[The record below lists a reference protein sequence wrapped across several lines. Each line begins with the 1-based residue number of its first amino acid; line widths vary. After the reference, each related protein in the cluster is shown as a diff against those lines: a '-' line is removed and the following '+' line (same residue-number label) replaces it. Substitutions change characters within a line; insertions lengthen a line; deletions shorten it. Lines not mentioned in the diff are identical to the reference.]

1 MKIIK
6 FSIALTF
13 ILLST
18 VAKAQTILPKGE
30 LSYMAWGNIASDG
43 QKLTDDDLRDVLDAK
58 LYTDYTAA
66 RRKYVSGKTLCCI
79 GIPLAVVSTIGIIA
93 GSSAAKS
100 AESMSNLGNRV
111 GALYWGGI
119 GLTGS
124 LVLLGIGAPKFFI
137 GRNKIKRV
145 VENYN
150 HQNGFSYEPS
160 MSFGAQQYGIG
171 VAFNF

>member
-58 LYTDYTAA
+58 LYTDYTEA

-79 GIPLAVVSTIGIIA
+79 GIPLAVVSITGIAA
-93 GSSAAKS
+93 GLSTKS
-100 AESMSNLGNRV
+100 DFGAGLG
-111 GALYWGGI
+111 AMYWGSI
-119 GLTGS
+119 GFTGS
-124 LVLLGIGAPKFFI
+124 LVLLGIGAPKYFI
-137 GRNKIKRV
+137 GRNKIKSV